1 MASKHL
7 DTILFDPDIHHWSVR
22 LIAGVKNYK
31 FSLGDRYEYT
41 ANNPEVFGVGMANRY
56 LAVDATLNV
65 TLGEKY
71 PTKRLDVAF
80 VYVKRKNL
88 VEGFFQHYK
97 GFSVRDK
104 LHSSEGFDG
113 DLRSFTSGLRY
124 LYLFNHKD
132 FSFGVMKAGM
142 YRPKKTSF
150 RFGMG
155 GFVLVNNQHVPLENS
170 LLSHQGTQIP
180 TTSFRTIRGTALG
193 VQVGIAG
200 LFSLPFKTFA
210 ALNIQPGLGLMNKKI
225 SLRDLNY
232 TPKNPWISQM
242 AISGLI
248 GRNFE
253 DFYGN
258 ISLVYGH
265 YAADFD
271 RQNHLKLTYLTW
283 KLSIGYRLDSYL
295 SKKKK
300 ARFASI

>member
-31 FSLGDRYEYT
+31 FALNERYQYT
-41 ANNPEVFGVGMANRY
+41 ANNPEVFGAGMANKY
-56 LAVDATLNV
+56 LAIDATINS
-65 TLGEKY
+65 TAGEKH

-97 GFSVRDK
+97 GFSVVDRNIN
-104 LHSSEGFDG
+104 SSGFDG
-113 DLRSFTSGLRY
+113 DLRSFTAGLRY

-142 YRPKKTSF
+142 FRPKKTSF

-155 GFVLVNNQHVPLENS
+155 GFVFLNNQHTPYQNF
-170 LLSHQGTQIP
+170 LLSEQSAKIP
-180 TTSFRTIRGTALG
+180 ATEFRTLRGSAIG
-193 VQVGIAG
+193 VQMGISG
-200 LFSLPFKTFA
+200 LFSLPFHSFA
-210 ALNIQPGLGLMNKKI
+210 SVNIEPGIGLMHKKVT
-225 SLRDLNY
+225 LRDENY
-232 TPKNPWISQM
+232 TPSDPWIRQL

-248 GRNFE
+248 GRNFK

-258 ISLVYGH
+258 VSLVYGH
-265 YAADFD
+265 YDTDFE
-271 RQNHLKLTYLTW
+271 RGNHLKLTYTTW
-283 KLSIGYRLDSYL
+283 KLSVGYRLDSYL
-295 SKKKK
+295 SRKEKRKMK
-300 ARFASI
+300 GL